1 MLVIKEI
8 MMDDFAWGEKST
20 SQQHNIPVGF
30 DNRARWAVSAC
41 DIIT

>member
-20 SQQHNIPVGF
+20 SQQHIPVGF